1 MKKVLLVLIAVLG
14 LGFAASA
21 QNWIGVRGAFGSS
34 SGAELSFQH
43 GFNVNNRMELDL
55 GWNTHR
61 HDNVNYGYFN
71 LSAIYQWMGGIAGNF
86 GWFAGLGANAGFWNG
101 YNDGKFGLG
110 FLAQAGLEYNFQAV
124 PFQITLDFRPQWDVL
139 GAASGFGYAGAL
151 GIRYRF

>member
-1 MKKVLLVLIAVLG
+1 MKKFLLVLVAVFGLG
-14 LGFAASA
+14 LAANA

-43 GFNVNNRMELDL
+43 GFNANNRLELDL
-55 GWNTHR
+55 GWSKHQT
-61 HDNVNYGYFN
+61 YGFFN
-71 LSAIYQWMGGIAGNF
+71 LSAVYQWMGGIAGNL
-86 GWFAGLGANAGFWNG
+86 GWFAGVGANAGIWNG
-101 YNDGKFGLG
+101 YSEGNFGLG

-151 GIRYRF
+151 GIRYRW

>member
-1 MKKVLLVLIAVLG
+1 MKKVLLILVAVIG
-14 LGFAASA
+14 LGFTANA

-34 SGAELSFQH
+34 YGAELSFQH
-43 GFNVNNRMELDL
+43 GFNANNRLELDL
-55 GWNTHR
+55 GWNR
-61 HDNVNYGYFN
+61 HSTYGYTN
-71 LSAIYQWMGGIAGNF
+71 LSAIYQWMGTFVDNF
-86 GWFAGLGANAGFWNG
+86 GWFAGVGANAGLWSG
-101 YNDGKFGLG
+101 YNNGSIGLG